1 MDELENKLLL
11 LEAEKEKMS
20 TTSMEAFSKLL

>member
-11 LEAEKEKMS
+11 LEVEKEKMS

>member
-1 MDELENKLLL
+1 MDELENRLLV

-20 TTSMEAFSKLL
+20 SSSMEAFSKLL